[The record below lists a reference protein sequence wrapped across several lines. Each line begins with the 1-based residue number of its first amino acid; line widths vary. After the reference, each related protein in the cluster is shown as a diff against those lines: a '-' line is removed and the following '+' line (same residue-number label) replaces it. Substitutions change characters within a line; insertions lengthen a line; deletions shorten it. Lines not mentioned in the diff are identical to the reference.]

1 MPGVGQQIGASLCFG
16 PRANH
21 PVRHLPALFVF
32 AAAAG
37 RATVLLLAPGGHVAR
52 CGRVRLPRQLPAATP
67 AGALHCA
74 RPNAGRECC
83 CGPLPWSTALRRC
96 LPYRACWSSRGTRR
110 CLLTERGPPPPLLQA
125 EEREQLE
132 EHLSG
137 VVFARQAGRHSAT
150 RYMRLPRLDAA
161 LPRWRPVS
169 RSCKPTSLVPL
180 ATPCRYMTVFFGD
193 LQRTSPGAAAV
204 AVASP
209 AGLEALTAAT
219 QFCSGLLPEDDT
231 WVGVILVGGQHVLS
245 VADADICQEPE
256 VRAMVRSSWLVG
268 WLVAPACRPT
278 LPCCSTLA
286 CPPLTPPLFRPL
298 PAALTGRR
306 SCRAPPCVRSCAP
319 AQSGCAGWASGMA

>member
-1 MPGVGQQIGASLCFG
+1 MHPSALGQELTTLCDTCPPCLCLQLLRDVPLCYCSPLEAMLRDAAECGSPGSYLLRPLLEHYTAPGRTLGVSVAVVRCRG
-16 PRANH
+16 P
-21 PVRHLPALFVF
+21 LPCAAACPTEPAG
-32 AAAAG
+32 AAAAH
-37 RATVLLLAPGGHVAR
+37 AVA
-52 CGRVRLPRQLPAATP
+52 
-67 AGALHCA
+67 
-74 RPNAGRECC
+74 
-83 CGPLPWSTALRRC
+83 
-96 LPYRACWSSRGTRR
+96 YSRS
-110 CLLTERGPPPPLLQA
+110 EAPPPPLLQA

>member
-1 MPGVGQQIGASLCFG
+1 MRDAAECGSPGSYLLRPLLEHYTAPGRTLGVSVAVVRCRG
-16 PRANH
+16 P
-21 PVRHLPALFVF
+21 LPCAAACPTEPAG
-32 AAAAG
+32 AAAAH
-37 RATVLLLAPGGHVAR
+37 AVA
-52 CGRVRLPRQLPAATP
+52 
-67 AGALHCA
+67 
-74 RPNAGRECC
+74 
-83 CGPLPWSTALRRC
+83 
-96 LPYRACWSSRGTRR
+96 YSRS
-110 CLLTERGPPPPLLQA
+110 EAPPPPLLQA